1 VASIIGQAGIGKT
14 QLALKYARDHFE
26 SYDVILWINSMTV
39 YGAYRSFYEAAQG
52 LSLTPRSAFN
62 EYDKRY
68 VNRVL
73 KWVRKTDA
81 RVLVIYDDVLALEVL
96 KSFVVKPK
104 AGTIILTSRDT
115 HVAKWAAKTPD
126 SKVIELSRLSHIES
140 WSLLD
145 KRINDLWLM
154 SAKDFNATRS
164 YLKKQAHRRF
174 ELHNGA
180 LYMPQVGQ
188 GANIPEALKILSALK
203 GNPRAISEAAEA
215 IRTSRCQL
223 KDFATDMV
231 DYSRVYPQREFS
243 VHWSAI
249 FRFRSE
255 LGLMWYRDMQ

>member
-1 VASIIGQAGIGKT
+1 MVSIIGQADTRKT
-14 QLALKYARDHFE
+14 QLALKYVHDHLE

-52 LSLTPRSAFN
+52 VSLTPRSAFN

-81 RVLVIYDDVLALEVL
+81 RVLIIYDDVLALEVL
-96 KSFVVKPK
+96 KSFVVKPR

-115 HVAKWAAKTPD
+115 HVAKWAAGTPD

-145 KRINDLWLM
+145 KRINASPLM

-164 YLKKQAHRRF
+164 YLKKQAHRRY
-174 ELHNGA
+174 ELYNGA
-180 LYMPQVGQ
+180 LSMPQVGQ
-188 GANIPEALKILSALK
+188 GVNIPEALKILSALK
-203 GNPRAISEAAEA
+203 GNP
-215 IRTSRCQL
+215 
-223 KDFATDMV
+223 
-231 DYSRVYPQREFS
+231 
-243 VHWSAI
+243 
-249 FRFRSE
+249 
-255 LGLMWYRDMQ
+255 